1 MFISSWSGGK
11 DSCFACYKALRSGV
25 KVTHLIN
32 FISKEYQRVSFHGI
46 KKSLIQAQ
54 AELAGIPLLQKETT
68 PGNYE
73 TEFKEAVG
81 SLLPIGIKGM
91 VFGDIYLDEH
101 RQWVERVCGELGLEA
116 IEPLW
121 ERHTEDLM
129 REYIENGFRA
139 VVVSAQADLVDKE
152 WIGKPVDMDFI
163 EYLKK
168 KPEID
173 LCGEKGEYHTLVV
186 GCPMFKGSIEIMEQE
201 VINRQGYWFLDVK
214 DYTVVRSS

>member
-11 DSCFACYKALRSGV
+11 DSCFACYKALRAGF
-25 KVTHLIN
+25 KITCLIN

-46 KKSLIQAQ
+46 KRNLIRTQ

-73 TEFKEAVG
+73 CEFKEAVG
-81 SLLPIGIKGM
+81 SLLPGGIKGM

-101 RQWVERVCGELGLEA
+101 REWVERVCGELGCEA
-116 IEPLW
+116 VEPLW
-121 ERHTEDLM
+121 GRNTEDLM
-129 REYIENGFRA
+129 KEYIDNNFRA
-139 VVVSAQADLVDKE
+139 VIVSAQSNLIEKE
-152 WIGKPVDMDFI
+152 WIGKPVDMRFI

-168 KPEID
+168 IPGID

-186 GCPMFKGSIEIMEQE
+186 SCPLFKGAIEITEQE
-201 VINRQGYWFLDVK
+201 VINRQGYRFLDIK
-214 DYTVVRSS
+214 DYRVVGQA